1 MMTDVER
8 LNSKRMIISTVV
20 CLIEARGVVKTF
32 GKTKALDGFDLS
44 VRKNTVHALV
54 GPNGSGKSTA
64 VKIIS
69 GELRPDTGSVL
80 IDGMPIASKEVQ
92 RMVSQVPDIC
102 RVPDNQ
108 TPGVLLW
115 KHGKSL
121 RLAREEIGYRIDV
134 LSGMLGLETA
144 MDTKIGELSRGMKRR
159 VSIAMALITDASVIL
174 MDGSLSELDP
184 LFCAELI
191 NGLRSAGDKTIL
203 LTSNN
208 MDMLDRLCDGVT
220 IIKDGATLLNESMS
234 SVREKIGR
242 PAVTLRVSPL
252 NQSRLVQALN
262 KLLFINQI
270 YAGDGLVTAEVDEI
284 IHIPGIIRHASS
296 LTEIYE
302 ARQTMTSLEDLYRSF
317 FEPAQ

>member
-1 MMTDVER
+1 
-8 LNSKRMIISTVV
+8 MIEVHGI
-20 CLIEARGVVKTF
+20 VKTF
-32 GKTKALDGFDLS
+32 GKTRALDGFDLS
-44 VRKNTVHALV
+44 VRKNSVHVLV

-64 VKIIS
+64 VKILS
-69 GELRPDTGSVL
+69 GELKPDSGSAL
-80 IDGMPIASKEVQ
+80 IDGMPVASKEVQ
-92 RMVSQVPDIC
+92 HMVSQVPDIC
-102 RVPDNQ
+102 RVPDNL
-108 TPGVLLW
+108 TPSALLW

-121 RLAREEIGYRIDV
+121 RLAKEEIGYRIEV
-134 LSGMLGLETA
+134 LSGMLGLEPS

-159 VSIAMALITDASVIL
+159 VSIGMALITDASIIL

-184 LFCAELI
+184 IFCAELI
-191 NGLRSAGDKTIL
+191 NNLRSTDDKTIL

-208 MDMLDRLCDGVT
+208 MDMLDRICDGVT

-252 NQSRLVQALN
+252 NQSRLVQSLN
-262 KLLFINQI
+262 QLLFVNHI
-270 YAGDGLVTAEVDEI
+270 YAGEGLVTVEVDEI
-284 IHIPGIIRHASS
+284 MHIPGVIRHASS